1 MAEPAALER
10 LQPSLIDRLIDSR
23 AAIERELARLRP
35 RLLEALG
42 PEQAEHFRRLMDP
55 ERRMAEPLRPSDL
68 APFEGLG
75 EDPRA
80 LLDRVVALEQ
90 QRLLETR
97 QHHVITT
104 ERLKQCVMR
113 DLELLFNTDNLGS
126 HQPLDDFP
134 HTRRGVVNYGIPA
147 LAGTVLR
154 GLDVEQLERRVRDA
168 VRDFEPRI
176 GRDTLRLRAL
186 LDDEEHSR
194 NALVFEI
201 EGEMWGE
208 PLPMRIWLRTIVDLD
223 DGSAR
228 VVEGVA

>member
-1 MAEPAALER
+1 MAEPALHER
-10 LQPSLIDRLIDSR
+10 LQPSLLDRLMDSR

-35 RLLEALG
+35 RLMEALG
-42 PEQAEHFRRLMDP
+42 PELGEELRRLLDP
-55 ERRMAEPLRPSDL
+55 ERRLGEPLRPSDL

-75 EDPRA
+75 EDARG
-80 LLDRVVALEQ
+80 LLERVVALEQ

-97 QHHVITT
+97 QHHVISM
-104 ERLKQCVMR
+104 ERLRQCVMR

-126 HQPLDDFP
+126 HQPLEDFP
-134 HTRRGVVNYGIPA
+134 HARRSVVNYGIPA

-154 GLDVEQLERRVRDA
+154 GLDVERLERLVRDS

-176 GRDTLRLRAL
+176 RRDSLRLRAL

-201 EGEMWGE
+201 EGELWGE
-208 PLPMRIWLRTIVDLD
+208 PLPMRIYLRTIVDLD

-228 VVEGVA
+228 VVEGPA